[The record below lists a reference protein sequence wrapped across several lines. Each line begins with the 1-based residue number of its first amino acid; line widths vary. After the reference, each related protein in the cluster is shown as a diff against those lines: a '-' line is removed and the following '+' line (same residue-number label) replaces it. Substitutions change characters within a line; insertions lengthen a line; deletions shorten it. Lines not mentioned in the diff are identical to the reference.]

1 MKKSKL
7 IVALSLV
14 SMMLLSACSTGE
26 TSETPDPAPN
36 TPAEEEPAEEPAGE
50 EEKFVIRAGIGLN
63 DQHPQFKGLEVMK
76 EYVERESDGRI
87 EMQLFHSSQ
96 LGDDIQMME
105 ALQMGSQEVTCPSTA
120 PITSIDN
127 RFMIFDLPF
136 LFPTEEVA
144 SDLLDGDLG
153 QELLD
158 GLSDHGLI
166 GLAYWENGYRHLTN
180 SVREVKSPA
189 DMEGL
194 KIRTMEN
201 EVHLDFFRALGANPT
216 PMPFGELFTAMQT
229 GVVDGQENPVPTI
242 ALQNYPE
249 VQDYTTLTG
258 HVYSP
263 FVLLMSKIFWD
274 KLPAELQTVVEDGAI
289 LARDEQRR
297 INREYTEELK
307 GDLVD
312 AGMTVT
318 ELTTEELKAFQDATK
333 PTVEK
338 FKSQIG
344 EDYVNQ
350 VLEEIENLSGN

>member
-14 SMMLLSACSTGE
+14 SMMLLSACSTGG

-36 TPAEEEPAEEPAGE
+36 TPAEEEPAGE

-76 EYVERESDGRI
+76 EYVEKESNGRI

-229 GVVDGQENPVPTI
+229 RVVDGQENPVPTI
-242 ALQNYPE
+242 ALQNYSE

-307 GDLVD
+307 GELVE

>member
-1 MKKSKL
+1 MKKSKMM
-7 IVALSLV
+7 VALALV
-14 SMMLLSACSTGE
+14 SMMLITACSTGGA
-26 TSETPDPAPN
+26 SSPDPAPN
-36 TPAEEEPAEEPAGE
+36 TPGTETPAPSD
-50 EEKFVIRAGIGLN
+50 EKFVIRAGIGLN

-76 EYVERESDGRI
+76 EYVERESNGRI

-105 ALQMGSQEVTCPSTA
+105 ALQLGSQEVTCPSTA
-120 PITSIDN
+120 PITSID
-127 RFMIFDLPF
+127 RRYMIFDLPF

-158 GLSDHGLI
+158 GLADHGLI

-180 SVREVKSPA
+180 DVREVRTPA
-189 DMEGL
+189 DMNGL

-274 KLPAELQTVVEDGAI
+274 KLPADLQKVVEEGAI
-289 LARDEQRR
+289 IARDEQRK

-307 GDLVD
+307 DELRN

-318 ELTTEELKAFQDATK
+318 ELTTEELKAFQDATM

-338 FKSQIG
+338 FKGQIG

-350 VLEEIENLSGN
+350 VLEEIQKLSGN

>member
-1 MKKSKL
+1 MKKSKMM
-7 IVALSLV
+7 VALALA
-14 SMMLLSACSTGE
+14 SMMLITACSTGGA
-26 TSETPDPAPN
+26 SSPDPAPN
-36 TPAEEEPAEEPAGE
+36 TPGTETPAPSD
-50 EEKFVIRAGIGLN
+50 EKFVIRAGIGLN

-76 EYVERESDGRI
+76 EYVERESNGRI

-105 ALQMGSQEVTCPSTA
+105 ALQLGSQEVTCPSTA
-120 PITSIDN
+120 PITSIDR

-158 GLSDHGLI
+158 GLADHGLI

-180 SVREVKSPA
+180 DVREVRTPA
-189 DMEGL
+189 DMNGL

-274 KLPAELQTVVEDGAI
+274 KLPADLQKVVEEGAI
-289 LARDEQRR
+289 IARDEQRK

-307 GDLVD
+307 DELRN

-318 ELTTEELKAFQDATK
+318 ELTTEELKAFQDATM
-333 PTVEK
+333 PTIEK
-338 FKSQIG
+338 FKGQIG

-350 VLEEIENLSGN
+350 VLEEIQKLSGN